1 MRGKEI
7 VSADAALRLLY
18 MFLFPDQS
26 QSLEPIVMVK
36 AIKDKVCQHDAAIAQ
51 AVAAERERCR
61 RIVEWHFGRD
71 TMKSLECTSEIENA
85 IRARTTP

>member
-1 MRGKEI
+1 MTGREMINAWRFRWAYEDEERREVGW
-7 VSADAALRLLY
+7 SQLAAQI
-18 MFLFPDQS
+18 DT
-26 QSLEPIVMVK
+26 
-36 AIKDKVCQHDAAIAQ
+36 AIAQ

-85 IRARTTP
+85 IRARTTS

>member
-1 MRGKEI
+1 MTSREMINAWRFRWAYEDEERREVGW
-7 VSADAALRLLY
+7 SQLAAQI
-18 MFLFPDQS
+18 DT
-26 QSLEPIVMVK
+26 
-36 AIKDKVCQHDAAIAQ
+36 DKQAAIAQ

-85 IRARTTP
+85 IRARTTS